1 MIRRW
6 FARLFSR
13 KKEKAITEEILAMI
27 GEEGEYIG
35 YTMMDARTG
44 MMLSVLMVCG
54 CGSPVVHRGGEDGS
68 FFCEH
73 CDYPCDIKPC
83 ELCTAHFLFNAEEA
97 REGFRQYQE
106 PEEEEE

>member
-1 MIRRW
+1 
-6 FARLFSR
+6 
-13 KKEKAITEEILAMI
+13 
-27 GEEGEYIG
+27 
-35 YTMMDARTG
+35 
-44 MMLSVLMVCG
+44 
-54 CGSPVVHRGGEDGS
+54 VVHRGGEDGS